1 MNNRTRRN
9 KNIDKQRQR
18 QRQKRRRT
26 RVSGGSET
34 TVKIVGEV
42 SAMYPS
48 VVLNK
53 VFIHESGGIMGTLNK
68 IDEYIAGLGLSR
80 TLNRDIVNKKQK
92 PAHTLIIKDGQVVPP
107 PPPPSPSPS
116 PSP

>member
-9 KNIDKQRQR
+9 KNIDK

-92 PAHTLIIKDGQVVPP
+92 TAHTLIIKDGQVVPP
-107 PPPPSPSPS
+107 PPSPSP
-116 PSP
+116 